1 MRYIDTHC
9 HIDML
14 SRPEDYLMES
24 ERNGNITIGMTNL
37 PSHYKIG
44 KEHFLHLRKSRLAL
58 GFHPLLMAEAR
69 NEIKIFKDLISQTSY
84 IGEIGLDFSQK
95 GIRSKYTQ
103 IEVLNIILEILEN
116 KPKII
121 SVHSR
126 KAEATLLQ
134 MLVHHSI
141 KNVIF
146 HWYSG
151 DVALIK
157 KIISHGYYFSI
168 NESMCL
174 SASGKRIISSI
185 PINRILPETDAPFNK
200 HSDLSNVY
208 SYLENVGCS
217 SSQIENNFK
226 DLMKNL
232 RKDIQ

>member
-44 KEHFLHLRKSRLAL
+44 KEHFLHLRNSRLAL
-58 GFHPLLMAEAR
+58 GFHPLLMAENQEELNLFR
-69 NEIKIFKDLISQTSY
+69 KFISQTSY
-84 IGEIGLDFSQK
+84 IGEIGLDFSKVGSSSRDKQIEALEK
-95 GIRSKYTQ
+95 ILEMLEYRSK
-103 IEVLNIILEILEN
+103 IV
-116 KPKII
+116 

-126 KAEATLLQ
+126 QAETTLLQ
-134 MLVHHSI
+134 MLVKHRI
-141 KNVIF
+141 KNVVF

-151 DVALIK
+151 NVELIE
-157 KIISHGYYFSI
+157 KIIHQGYYFSI

-174 SASGKRIISSI
+174 SPSGKRIISSI

-200 HSDLSNVY
+200 HSDLSKVY
-208 SYLENVGCS
+208 KYLESVGCS
-217 SSQIENNFK
+217 SYQIENNFK
-226 DLMKNL
+226 ELVAN
-232 RKDIQ
+232 IQK